1 MIDNNTLEN
10 KKSVA
15 DMNIGDSA
23 IITLVGDDCLDIHCH
38 CLRLMELGFTPGQE
52 VTIVAKSPFKDPLA
66 VSVRGTIIALR
77 KGEAECIKIN
87 SPTEKPVGKESFRTN
102 GFNN

>member
-1 MIDNNTLEN
+1 MIQPEISEN
-10 KKSVA
+10 IKSVA
-15 DMNIGDSA
+15 DMKTGDTA
-23 IITLVGDDCLDIHCH
+23 FITSVGDDCIDVHCH

-77 KGEAECIKIN
+77 KSEAECIKIN
-87 SPTEKPVGKESFRTN
+87 
-102 GFNN
+102 